1 MCCSTV
7 YRAAPGPPG
16 PKEGGAVTAED
27 VQQVHALLERCIQRG
42 MSKAEAAALLA
53 RLGVAPK
60 FTLLVWERLEA
71 ENPEFFAAY
80 ALQLSATAQ
89 LARCQM

>member
-1 MCCSTV
+1 MCCPHV
-7 YRAAPGPPG
+7 PQPN
-16 PKEGGAVTAED
+16 PKAQDRPITAQD
-27 VQQVHALLERCIQRG
+27 VQQVHVALERCLARG
-42 MSKAEAAALLA
+42 LTKMEAVQLLA

-80 ALQLSATAQ
+80 NHQ
-89 LARCQM
+89 LAATVQLEHWQL